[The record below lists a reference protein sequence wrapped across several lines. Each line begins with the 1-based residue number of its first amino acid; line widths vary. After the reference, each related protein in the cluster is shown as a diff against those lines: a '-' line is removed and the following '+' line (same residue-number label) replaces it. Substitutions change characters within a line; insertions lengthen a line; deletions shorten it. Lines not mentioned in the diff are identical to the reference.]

1 MKWMKCLLGVLF
13 AAVMTTMI
21 SPTCLYAQVDRGG
34 IKGQAEDTKN
44 ASVAGAKITLKNEAT
59 GVSASTESSPSGE
72 FSFLNLAP
80 GLYSVTAE
88 ATGFDT
94 SVQQH
99 VVVGVGSTVA
109 ITVTLHPGGVQQ
121 TVTVS
126 AASASVDTQTS
137 DIGTTITPEEI
148 KNLPLSLSGDMRNPL
163 NFVLLT
169 PGVAGSTPSDTPDY
183 RLHFSGSV
191 SYSNEVFVDGIPIVN
206 TELSGDISQ
215 NHPPVDAIGQF
226 KLINNNQSAQY
237 GFSSGVVAFAL
248 DRKSTR
254 LNSSHRR

>member
-1 MKWMKCLLGVLF
+1 MFHSTPIRVKGLNKDRQMKKPSGRPTMRWMKCLLGVLF
-13 AAVMTTMI
+13 AAVIITML
-21 SPTCLYAQVDRGG
+21 SPTYLDAQVDRGG
-34 IKGQAEDTKN
+34 IKGQAQDTKN
-44 ASVAGAKITLKNEAT
+44 ASVPGAKITLKNEAT
-59 GVSASTESSPSGE
+59 GVSASAESSPSGE

-99 VVVGVGSTVA
+99 IVVGVGSTVA
-109 ITVTLHPGGVQQ
+109 ITVTLHPGGGQQ
-121 TVTVS
+121 TVTVP

-169 PGVAGSTPSDTPDY
+169 PGVAGSTPSNIPD
-183 RLHFSGSV
+183 
-191 SYSNEVFVDGIPIVN
+191 
-206 TELSGDISQ
+206 
-215 NHPPVDAIGQF
+215 
-226 KLINNNQSAQY
+226 
-237 GFSSGVVAFAL
+237 
-248 DRKSTR
+248 
-254 LNSSHRR
+254 